1 MRYSE
6 KSLYYQARLPS
17 RLGEEKLPL
26 GTARAGRA
34 RAGDQLAIKTP
45 PAPRYESRAIFSPHL
60 HSSSASRVVH
70 GGTWALVVGAGM
82 LKSLTMAVL
91 LIMLAPRIAA
101 ETLRAGA
108 AQSVITPALQGEQA
122 VYLAGFGHNRVA
134 TGVHDDLYARC
145 LALGIAT
152 ETLVVCSADLIGL
165 FYDDVLAIRRA
176 FHEKAP
182 AASFLVVASTHT
194 HAGPDTLGL
203 YGPKS
208 LESGIDEKYLN
219 WVDQRI
225 ASTAA
230 DAVRAL
236 EPALVELARDDHPL
250 LESLQGVDRP
260 PRVKDPFLFVMR
272 LVARS
277 NGRTI
282 ATLVNWSD
290 HPEVLGRKNTLIT
303 SDYPHWV
310 RAYLEKHGGGTALFF
325 SGSIGKV
332 SPLGD
337 QVSLLDP
344 ETGKIA
350 EDGAWRKAELLGSEI
365 GRLAARALESATQ
378 VNPDSLVIRT
388 RIVFVPMH
396 NPQFRAAEAA
406 GVFAGRK
413 PFFTDG
419 KPDPAQQERDLPEV
433 GRVEYATGHDIQ
445 TEVDYIQLRA
455 GGTALA
461 EILTIPGEIYP
472 ELVNGGMA
480 RYVGADYPEAPFE
493 PVLREQLKT
502 KYQFIFGLGNDEIGY
517 LIPKAEWDEE
527 PPWLTNAPQTWY
539 GEVNSVGPEAAG
551 AVLQALVAL
560 VRP

>member
-1 MRYSE
+1 VAPIE
-6 KSLYYQARLPS
+6 
-17 RLGEEKLPL
+17 GFHGW
-26 GTARAGRA
+26 GT
-34 RAGDQLAIKTP
+34 
-45 PAPRYESRAIFSPHL
+45 
-60 HSSSASRVVH
+60 
-70 GGTWALVVGAGM
+70 GM
-82 LKSLTMAVL
+82 LRWFTVTVFLIVVAPL
-91 LIMLAPRIAA
+91 LRA
-101 ETLRAGA
+101 EALRAGA
-108 AQSVITPALQGEQA
+108 AETVITPELQSEHT
-122 VYLAGFGHNRVA
+122 VYLAGFGHNRAA
-134 TGVHDDLYARC
+134 TGIHDDLFARC
-145 LALGIAT
+145 LALGIAKQ
-152 ETLVVCSADLIGL
+152 TLVLCSVDLIGL
-165 FYDDVLAIRRA
+165 FYDDVLTIRRA

-182 AASFLVVASTHT
+182 AASFLVVAATHT

-203 YGPKS
+203 YGPKP
-208 LESGIDEKYLN
+208 LDTGIDGKYLA

-230 DAVRAL
+230 DAVEAMR
-236 EPALVELARDDHPL
+236 PAFVELGRDDHPL

-272 LVARS
+272 LARRS
-277 NGRTI
+277 DGQTI
-282 ATLVNWSD
+282 ATIVNWSD
-290 HPEVLGRKNTLIT
+290 HPEVLGRNNTQIT

-310 RAYLEKHGGGTALFF
+310 RAFVEKQSGGTALFF

-350 EDGAWRKAELLGSEI
+350 QDGDWRKAELLGTEI
-365 GRLAARALESATQ
+365 GRLAERALRAASQ
-378 VNPDSLVIRT
+378 INFDSFSIHT
-388 RIVFVPMH
+388 ETVFVPMQNSH
-396 NPQFRAAEAA
+396 FRAAEAA

-413 PFFTDG
+413 PLYTSG
-419 KPDPAQQERDLPEV
+419 KLDPAKEERDLPEL
-433 GRVEYATGHDIQ
+433 GRVEYSTGRDIQ

-455 GGTALA
+455 GGNPVA

-493 PVLREQLKT
+493 PVLRERLKT
-502 KYQFIFGLGNDEIGY
+502 SYQFIFGLGNDEIGY

-527 PPWLTNAPQTWY
+527 PPWLTNVPQSWY
-539 GEVNSVGPEAAG
+539 GEVNSVGPDAAG
-551 AVLQALVAL
+551 AVLRALVTL